1 MFEEIIRDLQRDL
14 DIDVN
19 GIERILLEKMEKQ
32 EIYIENI
39 KRIIKDFMLFLNRI
53 IEESEI
59 KIEDRV

>member
-59 KIEDRV
+59 KIEDRL